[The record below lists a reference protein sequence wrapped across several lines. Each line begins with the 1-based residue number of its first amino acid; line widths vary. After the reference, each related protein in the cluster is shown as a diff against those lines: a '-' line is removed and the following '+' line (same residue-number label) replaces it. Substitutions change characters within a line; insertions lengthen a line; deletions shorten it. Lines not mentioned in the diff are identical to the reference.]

1 MNDRIAVA
9 RLIDA
14 EWANPMRS
22 TSRGADLIEKR
33 IAVEKEWIDRSIAL
47 GFKKHHKTPAAG
59 SKVEY
64 NVVELR
70 DGSIKVEG
78 WQEIEESAQYIGDLH
93 DETDIIP
100 TREGREEGG
109 EE

>member
-1 MNDRIAVA
+1 MIVLDQMKQELQQYEDQLQEVCQS
-9 RLIDA
+9 LD
-14 EWANPMRS
+14 
-22 TSRGADLIEKR
+22 
-33 IAVEKEWIDRSIAL
+33 L

-64 NVVELR
+64 NVVELC

-78 WQEIEESAQYIGDLH
+78 WQEIEESAQHSGNLH
-93 DETDIIP
+93 DETDTIP

-109 EE
+109 EK

>member
-1 MNDRIAVA
+1 MSDRIGIA

-14 EWANPMRS
+14 EWVNPMRC

-78 WQEIEESAQYIGDLH
+78 WQEIEESAQHSGDLH
-93 DETDIIP
+93 DETDTIP